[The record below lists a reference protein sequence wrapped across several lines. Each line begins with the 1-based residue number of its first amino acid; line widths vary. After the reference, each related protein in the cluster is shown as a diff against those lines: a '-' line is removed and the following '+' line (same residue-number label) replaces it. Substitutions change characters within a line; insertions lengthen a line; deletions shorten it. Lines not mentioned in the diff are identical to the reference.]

1 MGQLGSMT
9 RNAALKV
16 ISIKLCN
23 IMLKNFVN
31 SDFMYYT
38 DTKHISG
45 LSIIITVLS
54 IVQYMEMTCAN
65 THR

>member
-16 ISIKLCN
+16 ISIKLRN

-31 SDFMYYT
+31 SDT
-38 DTKHISG
+38 
-45 LSIIITVLS
+45 
-54 IVQYMEMTCAN
+54 
-65 THR
+65 